1 MFNWAALIYSHNNLI
16 LLDSIFFLFCI
27 HRPHEFVHQN
37 HNSCRSNVHVVV
49 FFFAMCQKYT
59 PNNKANKSRPQFP
72 PIIYLFHRF
81 NCPLRAIRRKLLATK
96 TINSKNNTN
105 KMKSKPNQTRAL
117 IHKKIAP
124 YIDKPSSVNERKKN
138 QNVAHFYWK
147 TFRFD
152 ARNFFGVLTF

>member
-1 MFNWAALIYSHNNLI
+1 
-16 LLDSIFFLFCI
+16 
-27 HRPHEFVHQN
+27 
-37 HNSCRSNVHVVV
+37 
-49 FFFAMCQKYT
+49 
-59 PNNKANKSRPQFP
+59 
-72 PIIYLFHRF
+72 
-81 NCPLRAIRRKLLATK
+81 
-96 TINSKNNTN
+96 
-105 KMKSKPNQTRAL
+105 MKSKPNQTRAL